1 MHRKIC
7 PILGAGPLEIDSD
20 CKEDRCAWWDEDSC
34 TCYFC
39 TIAEALTDIAVNV
52 EERKE

>member
-1 MHRKIC
+1 MYRKIC

-20 CKEDRCAWWDEDSC
+20 CKEDRC